1 MVAIKN
7 NVPTRT
13 CKPWKPVATKNVLP
27 KEESEMVKG
36 ASTYSSSWINV
47 KYTPNKIVIIR
58 DWDALEK
65 LPSIRAWCAHVT
77 LTPEERRIIVF
88 IKGTF
93 QGLNASTPIG
103 GQEQPNSILGER
115 LLWKAR
121 RKRKKY
127 HFRSDEKHYTSS
139 KSYLNYISVQALIRT
154 FSWNIPP
161 SLMYNR

>member
-115 LLWKAR
+115 LLWKKAQ
-121 RKRKKY
+121 KKEKKNITSEVTKSILP
-127 HFRSDEKHYTSS
+127 HRSLTSV
-139 KSYLNYISVQALIRT
+139 SVCK
-154 FSWNIPP
+154 P
-161 SLMYNR
+161 

>member
-58 DWDALEK
+58 DWAVRDPL
-65 LPSIRAWCAHVT
+65 LPTKAFCSHVT
-77 LTPEERRIIVF
+77 LTPKENIIVF
-88 IKGTF
+88 TKRVYSIK
-93 QGLNASTPIG
+93 
-103 GQEQPNSILGER
+103 
-115 LLWKAR
+115 
-121 RKRKKY
+121 
-127 HFRSDEKHYTSS
+127 
-139 KSYLNYISVQALIRT
+139 YLNRDRRSRGALIESTSEART
-154 FSWNIPP
+154 NLRNNFSTFTLN
-161 SLMYNR
+161 SS